1 MVKHLHPNPKQKQ
14 VGVKCKLFGKE
25 FNSIADAARYFNISH
40 SWARE
45 CVLNDKHKDTLPEII
60 KQRHDLLLDKSS
72 PNQPIQ

>member
-14 VGVKCKLFGKE
+14 RGVKCKLFGKE
-25 FNSIADAARYFNISH
+25 FDSISEAARYFNISN

-45 CVLNDKHKDTLPEII
+45 CVYSDKHKDSLPEVIRH
-60 KQRHDLLLDKSS
+60 RHDLSLDTPH